1 MLDEIKK
8 GLFASF
14 GAVLLTRGKIDEI
27 SRRLVQETKLSKE
40 DAQKLAKELVETG
53 ENQWQEIETSA
64 TENVRKGLEALGISN
79 KQAIDALEEKVT
91 HLEKRLS
98 ALETSA
104 ATEET
109 ESPSPPPE

>member
-27 SRRLVQETKLSKE
+27 SRKLAQETKLSKE

-53 ENQWQEIETSA
+53 ENQWQEMESTV
-64 TENVRKGLEALGISN
+64 THNVRKGLEAFGISN
-79 KQAIDALEEKVT
+79 KQAIEALEEKVAS
-91 HLEKRLS
+91 LEKRITV
-98 ALETSA
+98 LEMSA
-104 ATEET
+104 ASDDAASA
-109 ESPSPPPE
+109 SPSE